1 MIKIAVIN
9 GSARENNMTGYALNI
24 VIKELRKNK
33 NIEVITI
40 ELKNFSLPI
49 PGLKI
54 KNNDSQKLRDLLT
67 LADAYIIGTPEYN
80 GSYTA
85 LIKLMIENMGYPTAV
100 KGKPIGLLGVA
111 TGSLGAVK
119 SLEHLR
125 SVCSHIGGIVLPR
138 VVSIAQI
145 DKYID
150 TDGNCTNKK
159 IETEI
164 AVLAKNLIE
173 FIKGRN

>member
-24 VIKELRKNK
+24 VIKELRKHK
-33 NIEVITI
+33 DFEVITI

-49 PGLKI
+49 PGIKI
-54 KNNDSQKLRDLLT
+54 KNDDSQKLRDLLK

-85 LIKLMIENMGYPTAV
+85 LIKLMIENMGYPTAF

-125 SVCSHIGGIVLPR
+125 SVCSHIGGMVLPR

-145 DKYID
+145 DKYFD
-150 TDGNCTNKK
+150 AEGNCFDTK
-159 IETEI
+159 IESEI
-164 AVLAKNLIE
+164 AVAAKNLTD
-173 FIKGRN
+173 FLTK

>member
-1 MIKIAVIN
+1 MKKIAVIN
-9 GSARENNMTGYALNI
+9 GSARENNLTGNALKI
-24 VIKELRKNK
+24 VRDELNSTNK
-33 NIEVITI
+33 VKVVNI
-40 ELKNFSLPI
+40 ELKNFNLPI

-54 KNNDSQKLRDLLT
+54 ENDNSQKLRDLLSD
-67 LADAYIIGTPEYN
+67 ADAYIIGTPEYN

-111 TGSLGAVK
+111 TGSLGAIK

-138 VVSIAQI
+138 VVSIGSI
-145 DKYID
+145 DKYFD
-150 TDGNCTNKK
+150 ENGNCIDNKIK
-159 IETEI
+159 TEI
-164 AVLAKNLIE
+164 SMVAKNLIE
-173 FIKGRN
+173 FLIKE